1 MMKKIPDI
9 NAKMALDE
17 MQLEIANE
25 VNFNLSNV
33 GKIGGTMTKKLV
45 EMGEKQLVKDT
56 DTFNPS

>member
-1 MMKKIPDI
+1 MKKIPDI

>member
-1 MMKKIPDI
+1 MKVVLIHII
-9 NAKMALDE
+9 NLFKLD
-17 MQLEIANE
+17 NE

-33 GKIGGTMTKKLV
+33 GKVGGTMTKKLV

>member
-1 MMKKIPDI
+1 MKKIPDI
-9 NAKMALDE
+9 NVKMALDE